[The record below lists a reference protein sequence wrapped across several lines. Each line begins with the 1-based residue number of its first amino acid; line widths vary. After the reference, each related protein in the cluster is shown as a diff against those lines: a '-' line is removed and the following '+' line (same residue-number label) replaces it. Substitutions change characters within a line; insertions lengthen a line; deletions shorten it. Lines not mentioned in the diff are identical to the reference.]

1 MKVEKMKRLV
11 SENRGLSE
19 ENKKLKKRL
28 LVVERE
34 NTLLKLRFDDIT
46 ERYRKILQEIIE
58 LKRGYNTMIFSMQK
72 KNRDYDRQVGELI
85 NMIRPGGDT
94 HESN

>member
-1 MKVEKMKRLV
+1 MKRLV